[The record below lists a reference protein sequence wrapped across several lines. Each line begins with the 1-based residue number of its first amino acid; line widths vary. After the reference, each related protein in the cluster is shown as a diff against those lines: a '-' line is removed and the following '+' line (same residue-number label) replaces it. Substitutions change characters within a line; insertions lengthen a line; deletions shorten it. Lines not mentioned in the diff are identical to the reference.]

1 MSKENK
7 DIKMNNTA
15 LARKI
20 FYSGIDGETEV
31 SVRPLKNKNIVTICT
46 VNFDEVILS
55 QELTPTD
62 LSTID
67 SVYNFYLSNKLSFT
81 AHDLAKAISG
91 NPKKRPSEEMLKEI
105 EDSMRRLMGTTID
118 INCTAEMQARGLMK
132 DGDPDQ
138 IIKSMGGTM
147 IVGTYMKVENKH
159 SGKTETEYT
168 LMDNKMPL
176 PLYDYAERT
185 NQIISVP
192 PVLLNTVAANIGKDT
207 NETVALKRAIVKR
220 IEIMKNKKNNITNN
234 KIVFGGL
241 DKNDG
246 VFGEAGIL
254 RDDFVKDGDDS
265 SWRVRTSKYRQYVG
279 RLLDYYISLGYIAGY
294 EWYYNSAVLGGR
306 PSVRGV
312 EIYLDAQELEKKS
325 EI

>member
-1 MSKENK
+1 MGKDNK

-15 LARKI
+15 LARKL

-31 SVRPLKNKNIVTICT
+31 AVRPLKNKDIVTICT
-46 VNFDEVILS
+46 VNFDEVVLS

-67 SVYNFYLSNKLSFT
+67 SVYNFYLSNKTSFT
-81 AHDLAKAISG
+81 ATDLAKSISG

-118 INCTAEMQARGLMK
+118 INCTAEMQARGLIK
-132 DGDPDQ
+132 DGDSDQ
-138 IIKSMGGTM
+138 VIKSMGGTM
-147 IVGTYMKVENKH
+147 IVGSYMKVENKR
-159 SGKTETEYT
+159 SGKTEIEYT
-168 LMDNKMPL
+168 LMENKMPL

-185 NQIISVP
+185 KQIISVS
-192 PVLLNTVAANIGKDT
+192 PVLLDTVSASIGKDT
-207 NETVALKRAIVKR
+207 NETVSLKRAIIKR
-220 IEIMKNKKNNITNN
+220 IEIMKNHKNSVTNN
-234 KIVFGGL
+234 KIAFGGL

-246 VFGEAGIL
+246 IFGEAGIL

-265 SWRVRTSKYRQYVG
+265 SWRVRTAKYRQYIG
-279 RLLDYYISLGYIAGY
+279 KLLDYYVSLGYIAGY
-294 EWYYNSAVLGGR
+294 AWYHNTNVLGGR

-312 EIYLDAQELEKKS
+312 EIFLDSRTKDDKK
-325 EI
+325 